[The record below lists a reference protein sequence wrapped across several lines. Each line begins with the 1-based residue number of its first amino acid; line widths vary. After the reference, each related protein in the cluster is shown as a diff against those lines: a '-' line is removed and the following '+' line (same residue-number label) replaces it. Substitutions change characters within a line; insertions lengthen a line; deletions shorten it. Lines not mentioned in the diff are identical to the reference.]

1 MVNSSD
7 RAIRVIAVSPPAPE
21 GVQSE
26 SEASLSPL
34 HRFQD
39 QISRTTWNAVGF
51 SGDGEYVFGGAGTR
65 EAHLIYVWDAPSGVL
80 VKVLEGTNKDPLVDC
95 DWCPTRP
102 LVASLTSSGTLNLF
116 QTHAAEN
123 WSAFAP
129 GFEELEENRE
139 YEEKEAEFDIEDEN
153 DAQRRQE
160 QEEERDVEVFL
171 DRLTRQRP
179 VQLPLP
185 APGRR
190 AARGSETNP
199 KLNGLHRSVKEA
211 ATAMDIDSPLAQV
224 DQTSGDVND
233 AHCTCDWA
241 TLYPDQDLWPGYF
254 PHVDLEEMDAENAEQ
269 QRES

>member
-1 MVNSSD
+1 MLNSSD
-7 RAIRVIAVSPPAPE
+7 RAIRVIAVSPSDDDS
-21 GVQSE
+21 G
-26 SEASLSPL
+26 ASLSPL

-39 QISRTTWNAVGF
+39 QISRTPWNSVGF

-139 YEEKEAEFDIEDEN
+139 YEEKEAEFDIEDEH
-153 DAQRRQE
+153 DVQRRQE
-160 QEEERDVEVFL
+160 QEEEQDVEVFR
-171 DRLTRQRP
+171 DRLTKGLP

-185 APGRR
+185 AARR
-190 AARGSETNP
+190 NGDADDKPRKGPNGTNGHCPSLIEVDAAQDELGAEIEEED
-199 KLNGLHRSVKEA
+199 LDE
-211 ATAMDIDSPLAQV
+211 D
-224 DQTSGDVND
+224 
-233 AHCTCDWA
+233 CTCDLA
-241 TLYPDQDLWPGYF
+241 GLYPDEDLWPGFF
-254 PHVDLEEMDAENAEQ
+254 PHVDLEEIDAENEQ
-269 QRES
+269 QRQS